1 MSEETKEQLS
11 DNDLFKKSLL
21 YRQFQAEREE
31 VLKHKWIES
40 EKAGHDIGLE
50 AATTDWTLKHRS
62 QSLKAKSWSPG
73 SDTEHGGRH
82 EKELLLDF
90 GRHRGCEFRRD

>member
-1 MSEETKEQLS
+1 MSEETKEQLP
-11 DNDLFKKSLL
+11 DNDLLKKSLL

-50 AATTDWTLKHRS
+50 RATTDWILKHRS
-62 QSLKAKSWSPG
+62 QWLKAK
-73 SDTEHGGRH
+73 
-82 EKELLLDF
+82 
-90 GRHRGCEFRRD
+90 

>member
-1 MSEETKEQLS
+1 MRSLRDEHLLFVAMSDETKERFS
-11 DNDLFKKSLL
+11 DIDLLRKSLL

-50 AATTDWTLKHRS
+50 QAMTDWILNHRS
-62 QSLKAKSWSPG
+62 QWLKAK
-73 SDTEHGGRH
+73 
-82 EKELLLDF
+82 
-90 GRHRGCEFRRD
+90 

>member
-11 DNDLFKKSLL
+11 DNDLLKKSLL

-50 AATTDWTLKHRS
+50 RAMTDWILKHRS
-62 QSLKAKSWSPG
+62 QWLKAK
-73 SDTEHGGRH
+73 
-82 EKELLLDF
+82 
-90 GRHRGCEFRRD
+90 

>member
-1 MSEETKEQLS
+1 MSDETKERFS
-11 DNDLFKKSLL
+11 DNDLLRKSLL

-50 AATTDWTLKHRS
+50 RAMTDWILKHRS
-62 QSLKAKSWSPG
+62 QWLKAK
-73 SDTEHGGRH
+73 
-82 EKELLLDF
+82 
-90 GRHRGCEFRRD
+90 

>member
-1 MSEETKEQLS
+1 MSDETKERFS
-11 DNDLFKKSLL
+11 DIDLLKKSLL

-50 AATTDWTLKHRS
+50 RAMTDWILKHRS
-62 QSLKAKSWSPG
+62 QWLKAK
-73 SDTEHGGRH
+73 
-82 EKELLLDF
+82 
-90 GRHRGCEFRRD
+90 

>member
-11 DNDLFKKSLL
+11 DNDLLKKSLL

-50 AATTDWTLKHRS
+50 RATTDWILKHRS
-62 QSLKAKSWSPG
+62 QWLKAK
-73 SDTEHGGRH
+73 
-82 EKELLLDF
+82 
-90 GRHRGCEFRRD
+90 

>member
-1 MSEETKEQLS
+1 MSEEPKEQLS
-11 DNDLFKKSLL
+11 DNDLLKKSLL

-50 AATTDWTLKHRS
+50 RATTDWVLKHRS
-62 QSLKAKSWSPG
+62 QWLKAK
-73 SDTEHGGRH
+73 
-82 EKELLLDF
+82 
-90 GRHRGCEFRRD
+90 

>member
-1 MSEETKEQLS
+1 MSEETKEHLS
-11 DNDLFKKSLL
+11 DNDLLRKSLL

-50 AATTDWTLKHRS
+50 RAMTDWILKHRS
-62 QSLKAKSWSPG
+62 QWLKAK
-73 SDTEHGGRH
+73 
-82 EKELLLDF
+82 
-90 GRHRGCEFRRD
+90 

>member
-1 MSEETKEQLS
+1 MCQETKERLS
-11 DNDLFKKSLL
+11 DIELLKKSLL

-50 AATTDWTLKHRS
+50 RAMTDWILKHRS
-62 QSLKAKSWSPG
+62 QWLKAK
-73 SDTEHGGRH
+73 
-82 EKELLLDF
+82 
-90 GRHRGCEFRRD
+90 

>member
-50 AATTDWTLKHRS
+50 QATTDWILKHRS
-62 QSLKAKSWSPG
+62 QWRKGQMMAARN
-73 SDTEHGGRH
+73 EV
-82 EKELLLDF
+82 
-90 GRHRGCEFRRD
+90 